1 MLKVKVGVFL
11 YQEERLF
18 SIMEFLRK
26 HKRISVEQICSL
38 FQVSRDTARR
48 DIVKLEKEKSIIR
61 TRGGAILP
69 AVHHVVENY
78 SRRLKIVSEEKKTI
92 GKKASSLI
100 HPDDR
105 IILDTSTT
113 VQSCAE
119 QIDNIDCTVITN
131 SINQAEVLSSRPK
144 LNIQLLG
151 GTLQKEHRFLYGTS
165 VVEKLSDYHVDKVF
179 IGVVGISDRGLT
191 NVHEVDG
198 VVKRKMIEQA
208 DQVIVLADHTKL
220 GVTGFFRFADLQ
232 DVDILITDRTPP
244 AIFRELLDR
253 HNVELLTADQDK
265 EGVEL

>member
-1 MLKVKVGVFL
+1 M

-18 SIMEFLRK
+18 SIMEFLRQ
-26 HKRISVEQICSL
+26 HKRITVEQICSL

-48 DIVKLEKEKSIIR
+48 DIVKLEKERSIIR

-78 SRRLKIVSEEKKTI
+78 SRRLEIVSEEKKTI

-100 HPDDR
+100 HSDDR

-119 QIDNIDCTVITN
+119 QIDNIACTVITN
-131 SINQAEVLSSRPK
+131 SINQAEVLSSHPK

-198 VVKRKMIEQA
+198 VVKRKMIKQA

-244 AIFRELLDR
+244 ASFRELLDR

>member
-18 SIMEFLRK
+18 YIMEFLRKHKRISVEQICSLCLFLYQDERLVYIMEFLRK

-78 SRRLKIVSEEKKTI
+78 SRRLKIVSEEKKII
-92 GKKASSLI
+92 GRKASSLI

-119 QIDNIDCTVITN
+119 QIDNIDCTVIAI
-131 SINQAEVLSSRPK
+131 SINQ
-144 LNIQLLG
+144 
-151 GTLQKEHRFLYGTS
+151 
-165 VVEKLSDYHVDKVF
+165 
-179 IGVVGISDRGLT
+179 
-191 NVHEVDG
+191 
-198 VVKRKMIEQA
+198 
-208 DQVIVLADHTKL
+208 
-220 GVTGFFRFADLQ
+220 
-232 DVDILITDRTPP
+232 
-244 AIFRELLDR
+244 
-253 HNVELLTADQDK
+253 
-265 EGVEL
+265 